1 MKFQLKTRQV
11 CLFFIAFMPVIKF
24 FMMPSVIADFA
35 REDMWISSLINLILD
50 GITLSFLIFACKKAR
65 TKFFE
70 LLEDN
75 FGMVGAKIILSLY
88 FVYFMLKAIVPLG
101 EQKDYVELTL
111 YTLMPSQLYFLPF
124 FAVAFYFCLKY
135 LRVIGRS
142 ADVLWI
148 LTAVGILILFALS
161 IPNAEFE
168 AVLPIGANGITNI
181 LKGSYSTLNW
191 YGDCVYLMFFIGEF
205 KYKNK
210 DGIKIFISYLVAA
223 VAVIFFMIIFYSV
236 FTSIAF
242 RQRFALTEISKYTAV
257 INNIGRFDYVGI
269 VFILFSN
276 AFALS
281 LPLFFSC
288 RILNYIFGITKK
300 WIAPIIVIAI
310 QLGIMVLLTEYYASI
325 ESFIENYAG
334 VYFLILGNIF
344 PIIAAFLKNKEAK
357 NENYA

>member
-1 MKFQLKTRQV
+1 MKFQLKTRQI
-11 CLFFIAFMPVIKF
+11 CLFFIAFTPVIKL
-24 FMMPSVIADFA
+24 FMMPSIIAEFA

-50 GITLSFLIFACKKAR
+50 GVTFIFLLIAAR
-65 TKFFE
+65 RAKTNVFG

-75 FGMVGAKIILSLY
+75 FGKTGAKTILAFY
-88 FVYFMLKAIVPLG
+88 VVYFMLKAIVPLG

-124 FAVAFYFCLKY
+124 FGVAFYLCVKY

-142 ADVLWI
+142 ADVLWL
-148 LTAVGILILFALS
+148 LTAVGLIILFALS

-168 AVLPIGANGITNI
+168 SVLPIGASGIKNI
-181 LKGSYSTLNW
+181 LKGSYYTLNW

-205 KYKNK
+205 DYKKK
-210 DGIKIFISYLVAA
+210 DGIKIFISYAIAA
-223 VAVIFFMIIFYSV
+223 LAVIIFMIIFYSV

-269 VFILFSN
+269 TFILFSN

-281 LPLFFSC
+281 LPLYFSC

-300 WIAPIIVIAI
+300 WIAPIFVIGI
-310 QLGIMVLLTEYYASI
+310 QLLIMVFLTQFYASI
-325 ESFIENYAG
+325 ESIMKNYLGIFFFI
-334 VYFLILGNIF
+334 FGNIL
-344 PIIAAFLKNKEAK
+344 PIVTAFLKNKEKA
-357 NENYA
+357 NENDA